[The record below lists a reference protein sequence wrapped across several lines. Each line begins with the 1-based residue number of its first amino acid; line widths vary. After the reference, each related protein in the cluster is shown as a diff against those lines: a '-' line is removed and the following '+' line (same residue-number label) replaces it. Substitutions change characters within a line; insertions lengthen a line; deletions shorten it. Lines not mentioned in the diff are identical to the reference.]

1 MRASRPQLKRLWML
15 APLSP
20 TPGKSRH
27 PLGVNPSPLAHD
39 LVLGGTGRK
48 GRVRPQMM
56 GWGLSD
62 ATSGADWGFFCFPSQ
77 V

>member
-39 LVLGGTGRK
+39 LVLGGAGRK
-48 GRVRPQMM
+48 G
-56 GWGLSD
+56 
-62 ATSGADWGFFCFPSQ
+62 
-77 V
+77 